1 MSSSTRSRK
10 PDVSPTALAAALVAA
25 LVAAAAFSAEPAHA
39 QAPRAAPMTASAM
52 TQAPHITRYI
62 GDGRLAGEGK
72 LTWLGFHVY
81 DARLYA
87 SPRFDVAAPFGQ
99 PFVLELTYARKLEGK
114 AIAEA
119 SRDEIQRLGLGDEAQ
134 QRRWLAEM
142 EKIFPNVDKGSRIAG
157 VFQPGTG
164 ARFYVDGVFAGSV
177 DEPAFSRAF
186 FAIWLD
192 PRTRAPRLRES
203 LLKPAGPTAGLAP

>member
-1 MSSSTRSRK
+1 MSFSTRSKR
-10 PDVSPTALAAALVAA
+10 PEIRATTLAAT
-25 LVAAAAFSAEPAHA
+25 LVAAAVLSAGPAHA
-39 QAPRAAPMTASAM
+39 QAPRATPLTANAM
-52 TQAPHITRYI
+52 TQAPYITRYLA
-62 GDGRLAGEGK
+62 DGRLAGEGK

-87 SPRFDVAAPFGQ
+87 SPRFDVADPFTQ

-142 EKIFPNVDKGSRIAG
+142 EKIFPNVDKGRRIAG

-203 LLKPAGPTAGLAP
+203 LLKPAGPTAGMAP